1 MKKMLFLLAFLA
13 GLLSCGKTQQDL
25 SVSVNT
31 EAASQITV
39 SSATLTGSF
48 SKAVGLVREVGFEW
62 GESNT
67 DLSHT
72 QQADWNMGQTSFKAT
87 IDNLGDNKTY
97 YYRAYVI
104 LYDKD
109 NIKSFY
115 GAVTS
120 FQTLEQVQPTP
131 TPEPSTEGN
140 QPGWAELPVMK
151 IKADGNYKVNA
162 DDPNQYYA
170 WHICPDVNGPTGK
183 ARNYTVCF
191 SAEDH
196 VAYWVAAPRHPMYSK
211 ANTSRTDAY
220 TWDPDVPKDIQ
231 YKREGANAGS
241 SSGCNRGHLLGSAER
256 RVSEATNKQVF
267 YHTNIAPQLS
277 TGFNTGGGGW
287 NILESFVEGQECSD
301 TLYVVIGCYF
311 KDYKD
316 AYGKEAKAKK
326 ITYAERDDV
335 SQPTMFYY
343 ALLRTKAGNSGKS
356 VKDVST
362 DDLKCAA
369 FVRTHTNDHK
379 GQAVTATEMMTVA
392 ELEKITGFSYFPNV
406 PNAPKTSF
414 KASDWGL

>member
-1 MKKMLFLLAFLA
+1 MKKMLILLAFVA
-13 GLLSCGKTQQDL
+13 SLLSCGKDQKEL
-25 SVSVNT
+25 SVTVST
-31 EAASQITV
+31 GAATQITV
-39 SSATLTGSF
+39 SSATLNASF
-48 SKAVGLVREVGFEW
+48 SNAVGLVREVGFEW
-62 GESNT
+62 GESAT
-67 DLSHT
+67 ELGHT
-72 QQADWNMGQTSFKAT
+72 QQADWNLGQTSFSAT

-109 NIKSFY
+109 KIQTFS

-120 FQTLEQVQPTP
+120 FQTLEQIQPQPTP
-131 TPEPSTEGN
+131 SGN

-151 IKADGNYKVNA
+151 IKADGNYMVNEEDA
-162 DDPNQYYA
+162 NQYYA

-183 ARNYTVCF
+183 ARNYTVCY

-196 VAYWVAAPRHPMYSK
+196 VAYWVAAPRHPMYST

-220 TWDPDVPKDIQ
+220 TWDPKIPKEIQ
-231 YKREGANAGS
+231 YNREGANAGP

-256 RVSEATNKQVF
+256 RVSKATNQQVF

-277 TGFNTGGGGW
+277 SGFNTGNGGW
-287 NILESFVEGQECSD
+287 NILEGFVEGQECKD

-326 ITYAERDDV
+326 ITYADRDDV

-356 VKDVST
+356 VKDVPAE
-362 DDLKCAA
+362 DLKCAA

-379 GQAVTATEMMTVA
+379 GQAVTATEMMTIA

>member
-1 MKKMLFLLAFLA
+1 MKKMLILLAFVA
-13 GLLSCGKTQQDL
+13 GLLSCGKDQKDL

-39 SSATLTGSF
+39 SSATLNGSF

-62 GESNT
+62 GESAT
-67 DLSHT
+67 DLSHV
-72 QQADWNMGQTSFKAT
+72 QQADWNLGQTSFKAT

-97 YYRAYVI
+97 YFRAYVI

-109 NIKSFY
+109 RIQSFY

-120 FQTLEQVQPTP
+120 FQTLEQVKPQPTP
-131 TPEPSTEGN
+131 SGN

-151 IKADGNYKVNA
+151 IKADGNYMVNEEDA
-162 DDPNQYYA
+162 NQYYA

-183 ARNYTVCF
+183 ARNYTVCY

-196 VAYWVAAPRHPMYSK
+196 VAFWVAAPRHPMYSK

-220 TWDPDVPKDIQ
+220 TWDPNIPKEIQ

-277 TGFNTGGGGW
+277 SGFNTGNGGW
-287 NILESFVEGQECSD
+287 NILESFVERQECSD

-326 ITYAERDDV
+326 ITYADRNDV

-356 VKDVST
+356 VKDVSA

-379 GQAVTATEMMTVA
+379 GQAVTATEMMTIA

>member
-1 MKKMLFLLAFLA
+1 MKKMLILLAFVA
-13 GLLSCGKTQQDL
+13 SLLSCGKDQKEL

-39 SSATLTGSF
+39 SSAALNGSF

-62 GESNT
+62 GESAT
-67 DLSHT
+67 DLGHV
-72 QQADWNMGQTSFKAT
+72 QQADWNLGQTSFKAT

-109 NIKSFY
+109 KIQSFY
-115 GAVTS
+115 GAVSS
-120 FQTLEQVQPTP
+120 FQTLEQAK
-131 TPEPSTEGN
+131 PEPTTGN

-151 IKADGNYKVNA
+151 IKSKDGYKVNE
-162 DDPNQYYA
+162 DDANQYYA

-183 ARNYTVCF
+183 ARNYTVCY

-211 ANTSRTDAY
+211 ANTQRTDAY
-220 TWDPDVPKDIQ
+220 TWDPDIPKEIQ
-231 YKREGANAGS
+231 YKREGANAGP

-256 RVSEATNKQVF
+256 RVSKATNQQVF

-277 TGFNTGGGGW
+277 SGFNTGNGGW
-287 NILESFVEGQECSD
+287 NILEGFVEGQECKD

-326 ITYAERDDV
+326 ITYADRDDV

-356 VKDVST
+356 VKDVPAE
-362 DDLKCAA
+362 DLKCAA

-379 GQAVTATEMMTVA
+379 GQAVTATEMMTIA

>member
-1 MKKMLFLLAFLA
+1 MKKMLILLAFVA
-13 GLLSCGKTQQDL
+13 SLLSCGKDQKEL
-25 SVSVNT
+25 SVTVST
-31 EAASQITV
+31 GAATQITV
-39 SSATLTGSF
+39 SSATLNASF
-48 SKAVGLVREVGFEW
+48 SNAVGLVREVGFEW
-62 GESNT
+62 GESAT
-67 DLSHT
+67 ELGHT
-72 QQADWNMGQTSFKAT
+72 QQADWNLGQTSFSAT

-109 NIKSFY
+109 KIQTFS

-120 FQTLEQVQPTP
+120 FQTLEQIQPQPTP
-131 TPEPSTEGN
+131 AGN

-151 IKADGNYKVNA
+151 IKSNGDYMVNEEDA
-162 DDPNQYYA
+162 NQYYA

-183 ARNYTVCF
+183 ARNYTVCY

-196 VAYWVAAPRHPMYSK
+196 VAYWVAAPRHPMYST

-220 TWDPDVPKDIQ
+220 TWDPKIPKEIQ
-231 YKREGANAGS
+231 YKREGANAGP

-256 RVSEATNKQVF
+256 RVSKATNQQVF

-277 TGFNTGGGGW
+277 SGFNTGNGGW
-287 NILESFVEGQECSD
+287 NILEGFVEGQECKD

-326 ITYAERDDV
+326 ITYADRDDV

-356 VKDVST
+356 VKDVSA

-379 GQAVTATEMMTVA
+379 GQAVTATEMMTIA

>member
-1 MKKMLFLLAFLA
+1 MKKMLLLLAFVA
-13 GLLSCGKTQQDL
+13 GLLSCGKDQKEL

-39 SSATLTGSF
+39 SSATLNGSF

-62 GESNT
+62 GESST
-67 DLSHT
+67 DLGHI
-72 QQADWNMGQTSFKAT
+72 QQADWDFGQTSFKAT

-109 NIKSFY
+109 KIQTFS

-120 FQTLEQVQPTP
+120 FQTLELTQPQPTP
-131 TPEPSTEGN
+131 TGN

-151 IKADGNYKVNA
+151 IKADGNYLVNE
-162 DDPNQYYA
+162 DDANQYYA

-183 ARNYTVCF
+183 ARNYTVCY

-196 VAYWVAAPRHPMYSK
+196 VAYWVAAPRHPMYST

-220 TWDPDVPKDIQ
+220 TWDPKIPKEIQ
-231 YKREGANAGS
+231 YNREGANAGP

-256 RVSEATNKQVF
+256 RVSKATNQQVF

-277 TGFNTGGGGW
+277 SGFNTGNGGW
-287 NILESFVEGQECSD
+287 NILEGFVEGQECKD

-326 ITYAERDDV
+326 ITYADRDDV

-356 VKDVST
+356 VKDVPAE
-362 DDLKCAA
+362 DLKCAA